1 MVYQHYR
8 TLLDSRCQ
16 EVYDALYH
24 GIKKVET
31 KIITPLVT
39 QIELNKIY
47 EFLVLDNPIFFYF
60 KECSYTWTQKE
71 MIFSHEK
78 DAFQIEVTS
87 CCVPVWSWC
96 DSNGAYDLLFR
107 SAAVL
112 EPGSFPNCG

>member
-47 EFLVLDNPIFFYF
+47 EFFALKSLKF
-60 KECSYTWTQKE
+60 
-71 MIFSHEK
+71 
-78 DAFQIEVTS
+78 
-87 CCVPVWSWC
+87 
-96 DSNGAYDLLFR
+96 
-107 SAAVL
+107 
-112 EPGSFPNCG
+112 